1 MIMEAFISAPC
12 YCNFFRL
19 PHVHVFFSKSLVHK
33 KCQMRADAK
42 MRRRKIDTTIMRIKG
57 TQQHKSPHTG
67 AAPMLQTLRFPTL
80 LFTCQSRGVES
91 P

>member
-1 MIMEAFISAPC
+1 
-12 YCNFFRL
+12 
-19 PHVHVFFSKSLVHK
+19 
-33 KCQMRADAK
+33 MRADAK